1 MDEAGM
7 SEADKLAFV
16 EDVLLTW
23 GEEAA
28 REVAERYEV
37 DLQALK
43 LRDLVRKPSPTA
55 PPLFFFT
62 WRWRPVR
69 PPSRTGG
76 LQEIRNTP

>member
-28 REVAERYEV
+28 REVAVRYEV
-37 DLQALK
+37 DLQALQ
-43 LRDLVRKPSPTA
+43 RE
-55 PPLFFFT
+55 
-62 WRWRPVR
+62 
-69 PPSRTGG
+69 G
-76 LQEIRNTP
+76 LDPQP